1 MVLLTE
7 KQRDLGHPVFPFL
20 PGKRNPLSSW
30 IEHVAVTSTAPSS
43 KVQWPGRAGLGAAAQ
58 PFPGGK
64 SSSGEDEGLGSC
76 SLLVP
81 LPAGDP
87 GALGR
92 PGPASRGKA
101 GRSDC
106 PRHGQVR
113 TGPRKMLGKNMPR
126 LTHLGLPRLCFY
138 SVGLGPVRPKC
149 PEKSCCSQRHCPRH
163 SEVLGLPFW
172 LSCRARQPKKPY
184 QFFVT

>member
-1 MVLLTE
+1 M
-7 KQRDLGHPVFPFL
+7 
-20 PGKRNPLSSW
+20 
-30 IEHVAVTSTAPSS
+30 A
-43 KVQWPGRAGLGAAAQ
+43 WPGRARSGSAALSRGKILIRGGWG
-58 PFPGGK
+58 PGV
-64 SSSGEDEGLGSC
+64 L
-76 SLLVP
+76 
-81 LPAGDP
+81 LPAGPPASRRP
-87 GALGR
+87 GALGT

-106 PRHGQVR
+106 PRHRQVR
-113 TGPRKMLGKNMPR
+113 TGRRKMLGKNMPR